1 MSAEMITNHL
11 KNREHRMNKRN
22 SFKRK
27 EKEEI
32 TVDEDAELA
41 EVRKKQVRDKF
52 LMGKNIDQAGLSL
65 LHNDKI

>member
-1 MSAEMITNHL
+1 MITNHL

-27 EKEEI
+27 EKEEL

>member
-1 MSAEMITNHL
+1 MITNHL

-52 LMGKNIDQAGLSL
+52 LMGKSINQAGPKALC
-65 LHNDKI
+65 DFVTF

>member
-1 MSAEMITNHL
+1 MITNHL

-52 LMGKNIDQAGLSL
+52 LMGKSINQAGPKALS
-65 LHNDKI
+65 DFVTF

>member
-1 MSAEMITNHL
+1 MITNHL

-22 SFKRK
+22 SFKK
-27 EKEEI
+27 NEKEEI

>member
-1 MSAEMITNHL
+1 MITNHL

>member
-1 MSAEMITNHL
+1 MITNHL

-22 SFKRK
+22 SFKK
-27 EKEEI
+27 NEKEEI

-52 LMGKNIDQAGLSL
+52 LMGK
-65 LHNDKI
+65 LH